1 MEENKEVF
9 RFEDFL
15 SGSKLDDLKKM
26 KQNLF
31 EGGVFEE
38 LESLEELEEEDDV
51 DAFSEEE
58 REEDD
63 DDVIDLSMNP
73 YKIAESLEGVEEDG
87 EEDDEEDIKLPFAKE
102 EEQEDGEEDE
112 DENLYESSET
122 DAYKLYRD
130 KAEEFVCDIAIEG
143 VSQSDTEV
151 RLIVESEDWTLMF
164 EGEIKKGK
172 CVIPIK
178 KLSILNEGQTGRI
191 RLEVNADGN
200 LFTPW
205 EDEFVV
211 KVSKKVTVKMNESK
225 TAKPKPAKK
234 APGVKVR
241 VNK

>member
-38 LESLEELEEEDDV
+38 LEEIEEEEDEADT
-51 DAFSEEE
+51 FSEEE
-58 REEDD
+58 REEED

-73 YKIAESLEGVEEDG
+73 YKIAESLEDG
-87 EEDDEEDIKLPFAKE
+87 EEDSEDSEEGEDEGIKLPFDKE
-102 EEQEDGEEDE
+102 EEDEDE

-205 EDEFVV
+205 EDDFVV

>member
-1 MEENKEVF
+1 MEENKDVF

-31 EGGVFEE
+31 EGGVFED
-38 LESLEELEEEDDV
+38 LEGEEEDS
-51 DAFSEEE
+51 ASEEE
-58 REEDD
+58 REDEDD
-63 DDVIDLSMNP
+63 VVDLSMNP
-73 YKIAESLEGVEEDG
+73 YRIAESVEEG
-87 EEDDEEDIKLPFAKE
+87 EEDSDEDSEEGEEEGIKLPFDRE
-102 EEQEDGEEDE
+102 EEGEEEGE
-112 DENLYESSET
+112 DLYEASET

-178 KLSILNEGQTGRI
+178 KLSILSEGQTGKI

-205 EDEFVV
+205 EDDFVV
-211 KVSKKVTVKMNESK
+211 KVSKKVTVKMNESRSA
-225 TAKPKPAKK
+225 AKKPANK
-234 APGVKVR
+234 APGVKVKVKR
-241 VNK
+241 

>member
-38 LESLEELEEEDDV
+38 LEEIEEDEADT
-51 DAFSEEE
+51 FSEEE
-58 REEDD
+58 REEED

-73 YKIAESLEGVEEDG
+73 YKIAESLEDG
-87 EEDDEEDIKLPFAKE
+87 EEDSEDSEEGEDEGIKLPFDKE
-102 EEQEDGEEDE
+102 EEDEDE

-205 EDEFVV
+205 EDDFVV

>member
-1 MEENKEVF
+1 MEENKDVF

-31 EGGVFEE
+31 EGGVFED
-38 LESLEELEEEDDV
+38 LEGEEEDS
-51 DAFSEEE
+51 ASEEE
-58 REEDD
+58 REEEDE
-63 DDVIDLSMNP
+63 VIDLSMNP
-73 YKIAESLEGVEEDG
+73 YKIAESVEEG
-87 EEDDEEDIKLPFAKE
+87 EEDSEDSEEDEDEGIKLPFDKE
-102 EEQEDGEEDE
+102 EEGEAE

-205 EDEFVV
+205 EDDFVV